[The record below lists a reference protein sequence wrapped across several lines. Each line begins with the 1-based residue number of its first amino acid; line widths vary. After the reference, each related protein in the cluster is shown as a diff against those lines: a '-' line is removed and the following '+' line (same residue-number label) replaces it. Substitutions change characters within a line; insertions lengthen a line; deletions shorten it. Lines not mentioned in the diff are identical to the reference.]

1 MLTADL
7 IAARVVKGEVKP
19 RYVSPTDPAALALA
33 AQMVEVFREHVG
45 RTREALDGALAALLG
60 EGTEYLL
67 HRGLAKLLSDRAEF
81 EVKSACEPSLL
92 RRRLFEEAAKVHP
105 AVAVADAVHKVTRD
119 EVVARVAAELGV
131 DAEAV
136 TGAMYADL
144 EAEHVMTTGPDL
156 APEALLHRYNV
167 GLAQAVL
174 LRATSMTVEIAAGAP
189 ARYRQLFRYVKFY
202 RLMHQVTGTAK
213 TGYVLRLDGPMSL
226 FQLSQKYGLQLAEFL
241 PALLLCEAWKVSADV
256 LWGKEKRALTLRL
269 SSEQGLVSHYP
280 DKGVYVTREEQFL
293 VDRFAEL
300 KTPWAL
306 ERKSE
311 VVDLGGKGVL
321 VPEFVLRH
329 KTDGRVA
336 YVEVMGF
343 WKREYLEARLALL
356 RSDGPKNLV
365 LAVPW
370 RLRGND
376 DELADAP
383 GEVLFFKDVIVAKE
397 LLERAERVAKR

>member
-1 MLTADL
+1 
-7 IAARVVKGEVKP
+7 
-19 RYVSPTDPAALALA
+19 
-33 AQMVEVFREHVG
+33 
-45 RTREALDGALAALLG
+45 
-60 EGTEYLL
+60 
-67 HRGLAKLLSDRAEF
+67 
-81 EVKSACEPSLL
+81 
-92 RRRLFEEAAKVHP
+92 
-105 AVAVADAVHKVTRD
+105 
-119 EVVARVAAELGV
+119 
-131 DAEAV
+131 
-136 TGAMYADL
+136 
-144 EAEHVMTTGPDL
+144 
-156 APEALLHRYNV
+156 
-167 GLAQAVL
+167 
-174 LRATSMTVEIAAGAP
+174 
-189 ARYRQLFRYVKFY
+189 
-202 RLMHQVTGTAK
+202 
-213 TGYVLRLDGPMSL
+213 
-226 FQLSQKYGLQLAEFL
+226 
-241 PALLLCEAWKVSADV
+241 LLCEAWKVSADV

-397 LLERAERVAKR
+397 LLERAERVAKK